1 MKQGVDS
8 VPDWS
13 YQTLFKPVLSRLP
26 SRIARGFT
34 LGAMG
39 RISRIPGGT
48 FLIKTLGHMEPSPL
62 LQDRIASLPVQTP
75 LGLSGS
81 VDPAGIAHRALSQFG
96 FGFIEIGPVT
106 VRPVVSEEPIVNER
120 TSGMIVYPQEYENP
134 GLVRS
139 LSMLDKSKDG
149 LPRFVRIAPEPRSY
163 SDQAIEQL
171 RLLVQAFSLTKV
183 AGFYIE
189 ALTADSRLEE
199 NLAQVQQFS
208 AFVRSM
214 PEAPSQLSFLYIP
227 LDFPNAQLQHIL
239 PVMDRGLWT
248 GCMIGGALR
257 TPGGAARFGL
267 EGKSLALEKIRLIR
281 ECVPAK
287 NWLIHSSAGI
297 HEPQDAVETLRA
309 GADQLLL
316 NSGLVDSGP
325 GLPKRINEAV
335 IHERLSGTPTPVPP
349 SFWKHWGWMCLL
361 GLGMIFGGVV
371 AWLIAESSVLLP
383 YDEDYL
389 GMARDEVGRINEH
402 LLHFMSHDRIT
413 LAGTMIS
420 IGILYYRLGK
430 YGMKS
435 GQHWAR
441 TAVLTSGAVGFP
453 SFFLY
458 LGYGFFDPL
467 HAAAALILLPMFL
480 LAMRRNPDQP
490 LREPVNL
497 RNSREWRLGLWGQLC
512 FVALGV
518 SLSVGGLVIA
528 GVGVTDVFVPQDLAF
543 MGVTPAELNAANP
556 KLIPLIAHDRA
567 GFGGAL
573 FSNAVMLLIVALWG
587 IQQGQRWLWWTL
599 LAGGSPAFI
608 AGLSVHFSIG
618 YRDFIHLLPAYF
630 AAALYV
636 AGLILLYPY
645 LMKDVR
651 LSSDKAAKSMTVT

>member
-1 MKQGVDS
+1 M
-8 VPDWS
+8 PDWS

-26 SRIARGFT
+26 SRAARGFT

-48 FLIKTLGHMEPSPL
+48 LLIKTLGHMEPSPL
-62 LQDRIASLPVQTP
+62 LRDRIAALPVSTP

-81 VDPAGIAHRALSQFG
+81 VDPAGVAHRALAQFG
-96 FGFIEIGPVT
+96 FGFVEVGPVT
-106 VRPVVSEEPIVNER
+106 VRPIDSGEPILYER
-120 TSGMIVYPQEYENP
+120 TSGTIVYPHEYENS
-134 GLVRS
+134 GLIRS
-139 LSMLDKSKDG
+139 LRMLDETGDA
-149 LPRFVRIAPEPRSY
+149 LPRFVRLSPEPGS
-163 SDQAIEQL
+163 SPDQSFEQL
-171 RLLVQAFSLTKV
+171 RLLAEAFSLTRA

-189 ALTADSRLEE
+189 IWSADRGLED
-199 NLAQVQQFS
+199 NLAQLERFS
-208 AFVRSM
+208 AFVRGGLSR
-214 PEAPSQLSFLYIP
+214 PAPQLFFLYLP
-227 LDFPNAQLQHIL
+227 LDFPDAQLTELL
-239 PVMDRGLWT
+239 PAIDRGLWS
-248 GCMIGGALR
+248 GCVIGGALR
-257 TPGGAARFGL
+257 ERGEAVRYGTDGQDAAL
-267 EGKSLALEKIRLIR
+267 PKIKRIR
-281 ECVPAK
+281 ERFPQGS
-287 NWLIHSSAGI
+287 WLIQSAAGI
-297 HEPQDAVETLRA
+297 HEPQDAVDALRA

-316 NSGLVDSGP
+316 NSGLVQSGP
-325 GLPKRINEAV
+325 GLPKRINEAI
-335 IHERLSGTPTPVPP
+335 IHERLSGQPIPESP

-361 GLGMIFGGVV
+361 GLGMIVGGIV

-389 GMARDEVGRINEH
+389 GMTRDEVGRINEH

-420 IGILYYRLGK
+420 IGVLYYRLGK
-430 YGMKS
+430 YGMQN
-435 GQHWAR
+435 GRHWAR
-441 TAVLTSGAVGFP
+441 TAVLTSGVVGFP

-467 HAAAALILLPMFL
+467 HAAAAAILLPMFL
-480 LAMRRNPDQP
+480 LAMRRNPDRP

-497 RNSREWRLGLWGQLC
+497 RNSRQWRLGLWGQLC

-518 SLSVGGLVIA
+518 ALCAGGLVIA
-528 GVGVTDVFVPQDLAF
+528 GVGVTHVFVPQDLAF
-543 MGVTPAELNAANP
+543 MGATPEQLEAANP
-556 KLIPLIAHDRA
+556 RLIPLIAHDRA

-573 FSNAVMLLIVALWG
+573 FSDAVMLLILALWG

-599 LAGGSPAFI
+599 LAGGSPAFV

-645 LMKDVR
+645 LMRDVH
-651 LSSDKAAKSMTVT
+651 LPNEATEKSMTVT

>member
-120 TSGMIVYPQEYENP
+120 TSGTIMYPQEYENP

-149 LPRFVRIAPEPRSY
+149 LPRFVRIAPEPRSS

-189 ALTADSRLEE
+189 ALAADSSLEE

-208 AFVRSM
+208 AFIRSM

-257 TPGGAARFGL
+257 KPGGAAQFGL

-281 ECVPAK
+281 ECIPAK

-497 RNSREWRLGLWGQLC
+497 RNSREWLLGLWGQLC

-573 FSNAVMLLIVALWG
+573 FSDAVMLLIVALWG

-630 AAALYV
+630 AVALYV

-645 LMKDVR
+645 LMKTSASRAIR
-651 LSSDKAAKSMTVT
+651 LQKA